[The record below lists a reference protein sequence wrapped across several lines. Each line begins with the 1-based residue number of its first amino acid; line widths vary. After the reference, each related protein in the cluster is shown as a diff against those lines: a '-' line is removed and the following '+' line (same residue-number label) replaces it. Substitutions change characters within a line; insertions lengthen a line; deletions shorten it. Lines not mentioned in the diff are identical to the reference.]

1 VKPSIS
7 MANIGFNIYYWGQ
20 KEQQHLLKNGLAL
33 WADEASRRGLLQ
45 RLWYCPFDARSP
57 HVFAIFAA
65 PHARRDALKSFLE
78 DRIRKFIDRTP
89 SRVDLPEQEV
99 SERHR
104 RCRGVTMNC
113 ADREPGPAL
122 NNSFTIFEHGP
133 ADYPF
138 WLNKRVGNAAE
149 LWEHLHLVSS
159 WCLQR
164 AGGDV
169 SRAAIQWLA
178 AVDRSLARHQVP
190 RVDYWRYHAGSL
202 LLGLE
207 ESLKKQQTFAGEFLQ
222 RAVSEKNRQVFSTT
236 WNESDND
243 PPLDV
248 DALIRLVF
256 SQPDS
261 TPDQK
266 FAVLRS
272 INHFTLLQLGQI
284 VLHEIPIVL
293 YAWQRNL

>member
-1 VKPSIS
+1 VKPATS
-7 MANIGFNIYYWGQ
+7 MTYVGFNIYYWGQ

-33 WADEASRRGLLQ
+33 WVDEAGQRGLLQ

-57 HVFAIFAA
+57 HVFAIFSVPDAG
-65 PHARRDALKSFLE
+65 RDALKCFLH
-78 DRIRKFIDRTP
+78 DRIRQFIDRTP
-89 SRVDLPEQEV
+89 SRADLPEQEAA
-99 SERHR
+99 ERHR
-104 RCRGVTMNC
+104 RCRGVTMNS
-113 ADREPGPAL
+113 ADRQPGPAL
-122 NNSFTIFEHGP
+122 NNSFTIFEHGTG
-133 ADYPF
+133 DYPF
-138 WLNKRVGNAAE
+138 WLNNRVANPAE
-149 LWEHLHLVSS
+149 FWEHLHLVSS

-178 AVDRSLARHQVP
+178 AVDRSLARHEVP
-190 RVDYWRYHAGSL
+190 RADFWRYHAGSL

-207 ESLKKQQTFAGEFLQ
+207 ESLKKQQTPVADFLQ
-222 RAVSEKNRQVFSTT
+222 RAVSEKNRQVFSAS
-236 WNESDND
+236 WSEIEND

-248 DALIRLVF
+248 EALIRLVF
-256 SQPDS
+256 SQPGS
-261 TPDQK
+261 TFHQN